1 MDFDGEDDDEDKS
14 DDEDASDEEDGK
26 NIKKAVS
33 KLVAGGK
40 AVSSKKL

>member
-14 DDEDASDEEDGK
+14 DDEDASDEE